1 MPRFDLTS
9 RMDLEECG
17 DSSGFKKNL
26 ERFCSIVVADDQL
39 HLALLD
45 APDLERFAALTVELA
60 QKHGCHFTVE
70 EVRAALEEKRR
81 AWLQHW
87 V

>member
-1 MPRFDLTS
+1 
-9 RMDLEECG
+9 MDLERRG
-17 DSSGFKKNL
+17 DSSGFQRNL
-26 ERFCSIVVADDQL
+26 ERFCRIVATDDQL

-45 APDLERFAALTVELA
+45 APDLERFAALTVELG
-60 QKHGCHFTVE
+60 QKHGCCFTVE